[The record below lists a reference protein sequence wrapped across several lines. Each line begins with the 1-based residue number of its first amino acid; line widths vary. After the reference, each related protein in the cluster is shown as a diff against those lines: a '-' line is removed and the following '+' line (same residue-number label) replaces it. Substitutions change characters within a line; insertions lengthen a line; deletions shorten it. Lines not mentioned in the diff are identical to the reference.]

1 MRDPIVQQIIDQHLK
16 RAEEGRRR
24 FGGTMDQ
31 NTMPPVQ
38 LIKEAIEEAMDLCVY
53 LQAAVAKLEAAE
65 PAKACKTPAD
75 LDQLYKVVSVVS
87 DYYQVPKAA
96 LCGCGRTQDVAFARH
111 VAIYLARTKLG
122 MTYAA
127 IAAAFKRDH
136 TSIMH
141 ACRRIEDRLLW
152 QEERG
157 QTDLAEDIQAISDQL
172 EWEW

>member
-1 MRDPIVQQIIDQHLK
+1 MRDPIVQQLIDQHLR

-53 LQAAVAKLEAAE
+53 LQAAVAKLEAE
-65 PAKACKTPAD
+65 RENACKPPAD
-75 LDQLYKVVSVVS
+75 LERLIRVVS
-87 DYYQVPKAA
+87 DYYQVPEAL
-96 LCGCGRTQDVAFARH
+96 LCGCGRGKEVSLARH

-122 MTYAA
+122 MTYVALGS
-127 IAAAFKRDH
+127 AFGRDH
-136 TSIMH
+136 TSMVH

-157 QTDLAEDIQAISDQL
+157 KTDLAEDIEAISDQL
-172 EWEW
+172 EWQW

>member
-24 FGGTMDQ
+24 FGGTMEQ

-53 LQAAVAKLEAAE
+53 LQAAVAKLEASE
-65 PAKACKTPAD
+65 PAKAWKPTAD
-75 LDQLYKVVSVVS
+75 LERLIGVVA
-87 DYYQVPKAA
+87 DYYQVSEA
-96 LCGCGRTQDVAFARH
+96 LLRGYSRSADIALPRH
-111 VAIYLARTKLG
+111 VAIHLGRTRLG
-122 MTYAA
+122 LTYEVLG
-127 IAAAFKRDH
+127 AAFKRDR

-152 QEERG
+152 QAERG
-157 QTDLAEDIQAISDQL
+157 QSDLAEDIEAISDQL
-172 EWEW
+172 ECQW

>member
-1 MRDPIVQQIIDQHLK
+1 MRDPIVQQLIDQHLR

-53 LQAAVAKLEAAE
+53 LQAAVAKLEAE
-65 PAKACKTPAD
+65 RENACKPPAD
-75 LDQLYKVVSVVS
+75 LERLIGVVS
-87 DYYQVPKAA
+87 DYFQVTEA
-96 LCGCGRTQDVAFARH
+96 LLRGSSRSPDVSLARH
-111 VAIYLARTKLG
+111 VAIHIARTKLG
-122 MTYAA
+122 MTYVALG
-127 IAAAFKRDH
+127 AAFKRDR
-136 TSIMH
+136 TSILH

-157 QTDLAEDIQAISDQL
+157 KSDLAEDIEAISDQL
-172 EWEW
+172 EWQW

>member
-1 MRDPIVQQIIDQHLK
+1 MRDPIVQQIIDQHLR

-53 LQAAVAKLEAAE
+53 LQAAVVKLEAAE
-65 PAKACKTPAD
+65 PAKAKKPSAD
-75 LDQLYKVVSVVS
+75 LARLIGVVS
-87 DYYQVPKAA
+87 DYYQVPEA
-96 LCGCGRTQDVAFARH
+96 LICGCSRGNKEMVLARH
-111 VAIYLARTKLG
+111 VAIHLARTKLG

-127 IAAAFKRDH
+127 MGAAFERDH
-136 TSIMH
+136 TSMMH

-157 QTDLAEDIQAISDQL
+157 QTDLAEDIEAISDQL
-172 EWEW
+172 EWRW

>member
-1 MRDPIVQQIIDQHLK
+1 MRDPIVQQLIDQHLR

-53 LQAAVAKLEAAE
+53 LQAAVVKLEAE
-65 PAKACKTPAD
+65 RENACKPPAD
-75 LDQLYKVVSVVS
+75 LERLIRVVS
-87 DYYQVPKAA
+87 DYYQMPEAL
-96 LCGCGRTQDVAFARH
+96 LCGCARGKEVSLARH

-122 MTYAA
+122 MTYVALGS
-127 IAAAFKRDH
+127 AFGRDH
-136 TSIMH
+136 TSMVH

-157 QTDLAEDIQAISDQL
+157 KTDLAEDIEAISDQL
-172 EWEW
+172 EWQW

>member
-53 LQAAVAKLEAAE
+53 LQAAVAKLEAAA
-65 PAKACKTPAD
+65 PAKAWKPPAD
-75 LDQLYKVVSVVS
+75 LARLIRVVS
-87 DYYQVPKAA
+87 DYYQVPEAL
-96 LCGCGRTQDVAFARH
+96 LCGCSRTQDVAFARH
-111 VAIYLARTKLG
+111 VTIHLARTKLG

-127 IAAAFKRDH
+127 LGAAFERDH
-136 TSIMH
+136 SSIMH

-157 QTDLAEDIQAISDQL
+157 QTDLAEDIEAISDQL
-172 EWEW
+172 EWRW

>member
-1 MRDPIVQQIIDQHLK
+1 MRHPIVQQIIDQHLR

-53 LQAAVAKLEAAE
+53 LQAAVAKLEAE
-65 PAKACKTPAD
+65 RENACKPPAD
-75 LDQLYKVVSVVS
+75 LERLIRVVS
-87 DYYQVPKAA
+87 DYYQVPEAL
-96 LCGCGRTQDVAFARH
+96 LCGCARGSQEVSLARH

-122 MTYAA
+122 MTHAA
-127 IAAAFKRDH
+127 LGSAFRRDH
-136 TSIMH
+136 TSMVH

-157 QTDLAEDIQAISDQL
+157 KSDLVEDIEAISDQL
-172 EWEW
+172 EWQW